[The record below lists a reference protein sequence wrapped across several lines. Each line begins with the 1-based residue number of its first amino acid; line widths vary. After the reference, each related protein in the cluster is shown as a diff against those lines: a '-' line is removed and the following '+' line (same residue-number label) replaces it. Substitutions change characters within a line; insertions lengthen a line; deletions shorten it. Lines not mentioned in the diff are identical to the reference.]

1 MPWLKR
7 ENPPAAGGKAG
18 RELPDG
24 LWVKCEGCAE
34 ILYFK
39 ELERNLHVCPKCTH
53 HFRITARRYVEILLD
68 PGSFVEIDAGVVS
81 LDPLGFRDSKRYIDR
96 LKDAREKTGL
106 GDAILTGTGA
116 LEGMPVVF
124 GAMDFAFI
132 GGSMASAVGEK
143 IVRAAQRSLDE
154 RMPLILLSSSG
165 GARMMEGILSLMQ
178 LAKTSVLLAR
188 LIEER
193 VPYVCVLTDPTTG
206 GTTASF
212 AQLGDVQFAE
222 PGALIGFAGPRVIR
236 ETVAQEL
243 PEGFQRAEF
252 LLKHGFI
259 DRIVPR
265 AQMRPTLGRV
275 LRIFADG
282 LSTVPGAALKP
293 SISPGSDGGPP
304 ADGSTSAGSR

>member
-39 ELERNLHVCPKCTH
+39 ELERNLHVCTKCTH

-68 PGSFVEIDAGVVS
+68 PGSFIEMDAGVVS

-96 LKDAREKTGL
+96 LKDAREDRFSVTPSHRNRSPGGCQGL
-106 GDAILTGTGA
+106 GDGLRVHRREHGERG
-116 LEGMPVVF
+116 
-124 GAMDFAFI
+124 
-132 GGSMASAVGEK
+132 GEK
-143 IVRAAQRSLDE
+143 IARRETVPGSAHAAHPALVLAGAHDGRILTMVGQDQRAAGAAR
-154 RMPLILLSSSG
+154 R
-165 GARMMEGILSLMQ
+165 GAR
-178 LAKTSVLLAR
+178 A
-188 LIEER
+188 
-193 VPYVCVLTDPTTG
+193 YVCAFTDPATG

-212 AQLGDVQFAE
+212 AQLDVQLAE

-282 LSTVPGAALKP
+282 LSTLPGAALKP
-293 SISPGSDGGPP
+293 SIPPDTDGGSPDGGPTSPGS
-304 ADGSTSAGSR
+304 R